1 VCIILHNAR
10 NIRGLCSPMPKSEPS
25 VEDYIRWLFTEV
37 TGLSEV
43 FADVNENF
51 ISVAV
56 EGTLVM
62 ARDSIDLSALQ
73 TMATDSRVDILP
85 SGRDV

>member
-1 VCIILHNAR
+1 VCIILRNAR

-25 VEDYIRWLFTEV
+25 AEDYIRWLFTEV